1 MSRTVPSLSRYV
13 QFRLKKTNMAEVRK
27 SKSNQYLL
35 IMGVTS
41 FVLPFLFTNYFSGT
55 NFFGQN
61 YFDVLIGDGFNHL
74 LRALIFFIL
83 LEPISLLWKKYIR
96 KKELLPFKS
105 REFWEDEVESLFV
118 YWIIFT
124 LLFLPGYPIWYLLK

>member
-1 MSRTVPSLSRYV
+1 MT
-13 QFRLKKTNMAEVRK
+13 EVRK

-35 IMGVTS
+35 IMWGTS
-41 FVLPFLFTNYFSGT
+41 FVLSVLFTNYFSGT
-55 NFFGQN
+55 NIVGKN
-61 YFDVLIGDGFNHL
+61 YIDELISGGFNYL